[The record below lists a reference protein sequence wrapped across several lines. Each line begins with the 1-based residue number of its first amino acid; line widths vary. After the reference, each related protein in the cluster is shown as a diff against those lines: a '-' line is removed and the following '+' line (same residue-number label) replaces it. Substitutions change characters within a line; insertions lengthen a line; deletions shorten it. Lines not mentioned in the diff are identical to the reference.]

1 MRVLGIE
8 FLSIR
13 KFRTR
18 KRVESCYPRGG
29 IDFIKDRLDVVHG
42 SRCVII
48 QVGGNNIRNRNE
60 TFKRSKVVLKKF
72 KELLVR

>member
-8 FLSIR
+8 LLSIR

-18 KRVESCYPRGG
+18 QRVVICYPNADV
-29 IDFIKDRLDVVHG
+29 DFFKDRLDVVHG

-48 QVGGNNIRNRNE
+48 QVGGNSIRNRNE
-60 TFKRSKVVLKKF
+60 TFERSEVVLK
-72 KELLVR
+72 